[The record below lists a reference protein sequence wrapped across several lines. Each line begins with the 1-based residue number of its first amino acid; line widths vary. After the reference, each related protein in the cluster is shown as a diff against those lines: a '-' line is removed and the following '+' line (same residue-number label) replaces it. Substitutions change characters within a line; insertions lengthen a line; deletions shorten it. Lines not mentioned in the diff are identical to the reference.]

1 MDYSLAVSFVESI
14 GDLHAY
20 LQAKRQ
26 GERTTTQSN
35 SEGFTL
41 QILHDDEIDP
51 ALRANVVETA
61 NIGMCEQ
68 RDGSR
73 LALKPLLQIGI
84 RRKVT

>member
-1 MDYSLAVSFVESI
+1 MGFVESI
-14 GDLHAY
+14 GDLDAH
-20 LQAKRQ
+20 LQAQRQ

-51 ALRANVVETA
+51 VLRADVVQTA

-68 RDGSR
+68 RDGSG
-73 LALKPLLQIGI
+73 LALKALLQIGI